1 MTSVD
6 AAFRSASLALSGIGI
21 PHSDGIVGRDGMA
34 SLRNLGQIATKGMVR
49 TDDEIL
55 KIMQEKL
62 RSS

>member
-1 MTSVD
+1 
-6 AAFRSASLALSGIGI
+6 
-21 PHSDGIVGRDGMA
+21 MA